1 MEAKWYVVRT
11 FSGHEN
17 KVKQFLETEI
27 QENESLKTKIQEI
40 LVPTEKVFEVKDGK
54 KRSKT
59 KNFFP
64 GYILVQA
71 ELDNQVKEFILRTPS
86 VMGFLGTGNMPNPL
100 QPEEVRR
107 IVGRITQ
114 NESTER
120 METIFRGTGNM
131 PNPLQPEEVRRIVGR
146 ITQNESTERMETI
159 FRSGDLVKIVDGPF
173 NNFNGTVQEV
183 NEEKMKMKVMVS
195 IFGRKTPVE
204 IDFVQAELEK

>member
-1 MEAKWYVVRT
+1 MSESELKWYVVRT

-17 KVKQFLETEI
+17 KVKGLIDAELTD
-27 QENESLKTKIQEI
+27 NERLRAKIQDV

-54 KRSKT
+54 KKSKT

-71 ELDNQVKEFILRTPS
+71 DLDNQVKDFILNTPS
-86 VMGFLGTGNMPNPL
+86 VMGFLGTKTNPNPL
-100 QPEEVRR
+100 QPEEVKR

-114 NESTER
+114 DETTER
-120 METIFRGTGNM
+120 METIFRN
-131 PNPLQPEEVRRIVGR
+131 
-146 ITQNESTERMETI
+146 
-159 FRSGDLVKIVDGPF
+159 GDIVKIIDGPF
-173 NNFNGTVQEV
+173 NNFSGTIQEV
-183 NEEKMKMKVMVS
+183 NEEKMKIKVMVS

>member
-1 MEAKWYVVRT
+1 MSESELKWYVVRT

-17 KVKQFLETEI
+17 KVKGLIDAELAD
-27 QENESLKTKIQEI
+27 NERLRAKIQDV

-54 KRSKT
+54 KKSKT

-71 ELDNQVKEFILRTPS
+71 DLDNQVKDFILNTPS
-86 VMGFLGTGNMPNPL
+86 VMGFLGTKTNPNSL
-100 QPEEVRR
+100 QPEEVKR

-114 NESTER
+114 DETTER
-120 METIFRGTGNM
+120 METIFRN
-131 PNPLQPEEVRRIVGR
+131 
-146 ITQNESTERMETI
+146 
-159 FRSGDLVKIVDGPF
+159 GDIVKIIDGPF
-173 NNFNGTVQEV
+173 NNFSGTIQEV
-183 NEEKMKMKVMVS
+183 NEEKMKIKVMVS

>member
-1 MEAKWYVVRT
+1 MDFKWYVVRT

-17 KVKQFLETEI
+17 KVKTLLEAE
-27 QENESLKTKIQEI
+27 LKDSEKLKDRIQEI

-54 KRSKT
+54 KKSKT

-71 ELDNQVKEFILRTPS
+71 DLDNQVKEFILNTPS
-86 VMGFLGTGNMPNPL
+86 VMGFLGTRNNPNPL
-100 QPEEVRR
+100 QPEEVKR

-114 NESTER
+114 DETGER
-120 METIFRGTGNM
+120 METM
-131 PNPLQPEEVRRIVGR
+131 
-146 ITQNESTERMETI
+146 
-159 FRSGDLVKIVDGPF
+159 FRSGDLVKIIDGPF
-173 NNFNGTVQEV
+173 NNFSGTVQEV

>member
-1 MEAKWYVVRT
+1 METRWYVVRT

-17 KVKQFLETEI
+17 KVKASLEAGLI
-27 QENESLKTKIQEI
+27 DHENLRAKILDI
-40 LVPTEKVFEVKDGK
+40 LVPMEKVFEVKDGK
-54 KRSKT
+54 KKSKT

-71 ELDNQVKEFILRTPS
+71 ELDNQVKDFISSTQS
-86 VMGFLGTGNMPNPL
+86 VMGFLGTGGNPNPL
-100 QPEEVRR
+100 QPEEVKR

-114 NESTER
+114 D
-120 METIFRGTGNM
+120 
-131 PNPLQPEEVRRIVGR
+131 
-146 ITQNESTERMETI
+146 ESTERMETI

-173 NNFNGTVQEV
+173 NNFSGFIEEV
-183 NEEKMKMKVMVS
+183 NEEKMKIKVMVS